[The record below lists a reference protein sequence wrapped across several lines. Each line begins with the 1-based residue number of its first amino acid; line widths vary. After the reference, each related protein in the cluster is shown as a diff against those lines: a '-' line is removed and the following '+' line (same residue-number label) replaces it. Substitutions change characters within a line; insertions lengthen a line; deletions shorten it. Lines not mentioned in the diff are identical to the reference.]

1 MGVTETVGVGADD
14 GMLEMEGDRLL
25 NLVPQPRCQEE
36 ALGHILT
43 VREDGLKIFV
53 SPLVLQQI

>member
-1 MGVTETVGVGADD
+1 MGADD
-14 GMLEMEGDRLL
+14 RMLEMEGDQLL

-53 SPLVLQQI
+53 LPLVLQQI